1 MRSGGRPSVGFR
13 VKIGFTISASSFL
26 FERYYYRF
34 PSRNNNNIYT
44 EIKEIFFLFKN
55 NKGGKR
61 GVEVRKGREGN
72 SNNKLIFTIV

>member
-55 NKGGKR
+55 NKGGEERSGGKE
-61 GVEVRKGREGN
+61 GKGG
-72 SNNKLIFTIV
+72 